1 MFSKGFQAVCHDAL
15 RATDWSW
22 FTTRPSGRRA
32 PPPDGFSPL
41 AARVE
46 TTKLRPFTRNRV
58 QASGTETR
66 TRETILQPIST
77 ERTVEDGTLC
87 HPPHLPPWILILS
100 LVPNAGAA
108 AAAARLADAAWFS
121 YLSIR
126 ELDII
131 AGDRRPAPRDGTM
144 WFGVVKDSSAYG
156 ATVVCFSLLSC
167 PALNQPPSQLDFFG
181 VISVIGVKS
190 IDSFLFFAICCD
202 ESDEN
207 WKTDDE
213 HKVRRRRDDEVDHS
227 RMLAFPC
234 FSHIVSGSYDSLVI
248 DW

>member
-1 MFSKGFQAVCHDAL
+1 M
-15 RATDWSW
+15 
-22 FTTRPSGRRA
+22 
-32 PPPDGFSPL
+32 
-41 AARVE
+41 
-46 TTKLRPFTRNRV
+46 

-108 AAAARLADAAWFS
+108 VARLADAARFS

-144 WFGVVKDSSAYG
+144 RFGVARDSSAYE
-156 ATVVCFSLLSC
+156 ATV
-167 PALNQPPSQLDFFG
+167 AET
-181 VISVIGVKS
+181 
-190 IDSFLFFAICCD
+190 FLFI
-202 ESDEN
+202 
-207 WKTDDE
+207 T
-213 HKVRRRRDDEVDHS
+213 
-227 RMLAFPC
+227 AFYPA
-234 FSHIVSGSYDSLVI
+234 
-248 DW
+248 

>member
-1 MFSKGFQAVCHDAL
+1 MLAWFEPDEAHSRPVPKRGSKETKLEIGTTESGSIAADVFQ
-15 RATDWSW
+15 
-22 FTTRPSGRRA
+22 RRA

-58 QASGTETR
+58 QASRTETR
-66 TRETILQPIST
+66 TRETILQPISI

-108 AAAARLADAAWFS
+108 VARLADAARFS

-144 WFGVVKDSSAYG
+144 RFEVAKDSSAYE
-156 ATVVCFSLLSC
+156 ATAPYFSSLRC
-167 PALNQPPSQLDFFG
+167 P
-181 VISVIGVKS
+181 V
-190 IDSFLFFAICCD
+190 
-202 ESDEN
+202 
-207 WKTDDE
+207 
-213 HKVRRRRDDEVDHS
+213 
-227 RMLAFPC
+227 
-234 FSHIVSGSYDSLVI
+234 
-248 DW
+248 